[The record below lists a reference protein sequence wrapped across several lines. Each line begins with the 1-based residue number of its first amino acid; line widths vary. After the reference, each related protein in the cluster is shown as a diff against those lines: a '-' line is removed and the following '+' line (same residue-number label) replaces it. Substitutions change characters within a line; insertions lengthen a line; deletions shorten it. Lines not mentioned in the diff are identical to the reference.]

1 MKKGITWLAA
11 CMLILVLT
19 ACGGVKQSAESG
31 SNGSDADAG
40 VTASEELVIKA
51 SNYEFDQPEYHL
63 KKGVPVNIVYKNEN
77 GNHGILVPELN
88 LQLDTRNSSKV
99 ITPDKAGEFE
109 MSCSVFCGSGHSS
122 MISKIIV
129 EE

>member
-63 KKGVPVNIVYKNEN
+63 KKAFPLTLFIKMKTE
-77 GNHGILVPELN
+77 
-88 LQLDTRNSSKV
+88 
-99 ITPDKAGEFE
+99 ITV
-109 MSCSVFCGSGHSS
+109 SWCLS
-122 MISKIIV
+122 
-129 EE
+129 